1 MVLVKNSYIYWE
13 FVRNLRNLDGVREG
27 FIEQDIIDPEEHQEY
42 MKKYSDCFYICLVGE
57 IPAGYVGVIQDDI
70 RVATHP
76 SFQGQ
81 GVGKF
86 MINQIMEI
94 YPDAKA
100 KIKITNEKSTKL
112 FKSCGFSEKFIVLE
126 KTRY

>member
-1 MVLVKNSYIYWE
+1 MVLVKNNYIYWE
-13 FVRNLRNLDGVREG
+13 FIRNLRNLDGVREC
-27 FIEQDIIDPEEHQEY
+27 FIVQDIIDPEAHQEY

-76 SFQGQ
+76 NFQGQ

-86 MINQIMEI
+86 MINQIMKI

-100 KIKITNEKSTKL
+100 IRS
-112 FKSCGFSEKFIVLE
+112 
-126 KTRY
+126 